1 MGSNSYP
8 DPTDSQLP
16 SNTHPFYGNSRNV
29 ENDIQ
34 IAAEFSRNA
43 VPFNTDGDQQQS
55 VHAHHEPQHGLQY
68 NEQEAADQEIARQ
81 LQEHA
86 HAQYIA
92 QQSPHEDSID
102 GPGSSKKRAK
112 ATRACDECRRKK
124 IKCDA
129 VNESGEIP
137 CSNCKRTTAHCL
149 FTRNPQ
155 KRGPNKGYIK
165 DLSDRVATLEQQRST
180 GQGSASSLPY
190 FAGSG
195 NQVAMDHS
203 LAELQDYNPV
213 TPMASLKRSFSQSQG
228 PQDTS
233 SNERSEHPHNIRHD
247 EDAALGDINAEAALG
262 EYYQRIHPTFPILPT
277 RNRLFSMT
285 ALCSPRLREAFFY
298 SIEAANSAD
307 RTVAQHAAQLLA
319 DPDIIP
325 TGHMSTGLIYLTG
338 LVFLAMA
345 SEAFGP
351 GGILGTLETQARWL
365 QAATG
370 HATFLKLYVAKN
382 FSHPATADANSEY
395 GIGRRLFWVV
405 YILDRLHALGCEG
418 PVTVH
423 NVVLH
428 PEDEKVLGSAI
439 FQLAANNSG
448 GACTIMTDIVMV
460 AQHYLEIAPE
470 RTKDAPSPCFN
481 IDNWTTIKLLMSKVN
496 PMAASASNELAL
508 IARWYMHLFVTCMDV
523 QVPPTA
529 KFEVAE
535 HVLSLLQAP
544 EVSATPIHYQLKFLV
559 ASVLFELSKIDEISD
574 RAHPELWDQY
584 TRGMVANR
592 LNQIEGQADNDD
604 NTIKQGLQHLA
615 DAAIKEGQG
624 EQGSSDVAE
633 AIRKAEAAATAM
645 EGPKE

>member
-1 MGSNSYP
+1 MSSNSYP

-16 SNTHPFYGNSRNV
+16 SNSHPFYGNSRSV

-43 VPFNTDGDQQQS
+43 VPFHTDGDQQQS
-55 VHAHHEPQHGLQY
+55 VHAHPETHHGLPY
-68 NEQEAADQEIARQ
+68 NEQEAADQEMARQ

-92 QQSPHEDSID
+92 QQSPHEDSMN

-165 DLSDRVATLEQQRST
+165 DLSDRVTTLEQQRAS
-180 GQGSASSLPY
+180 GQASASGLPY

-195 NQVAMDHS
+195 SQTALDHS

-213 TPMASLKRSFSQSQG
+213 NPMTTTLKRSFSQSQG

-233 SNERSEHPHNIRHD
+233 LNERSEYSRNVRHD
-247 EDAALGDINAEAALG
+247 EDAALGDINAEAALE
-262 EYYQRIHPTFPILPT
+262 EYYQRIHPTFPVLPA
-277 RNRLFSMT
+277 RDRLFSMAT
-285 ALCSPRLREAFFY
+285 SCSPRLRQAFFS
-298 SIEAANSAD
+298 SIDAVNSAD
-307 RTVAQHAAQLLA
+307 RITAQHAAKLLA

-325 TGHMSTGLIYLTG
+325 TGHMSAGLIYLAG
-338 LVFLAMA
+338 LVFLAIA

-351 GGILGTLETQARWL
+351 GGIHGTPETQARWL

-370 HATFLKLYVAKN
+370 HATFLKLYVAKS
-382 FSHPATADANSEY
+382 FSHPAAADASSEY

-405 YILDRLHALGCEG
+405 YILDRLHALGCEV
-418 PVTVH
+418 PVTMH
-423 NVVLH
+423 NAVLH
-428 PEDEKVLGSAI
+428 PEDEKILGSAI
-439 FQLAANNSG
+439 FHLA
-448 GACTIMTDIVMV
+448 
-460 AQHYLEIAPE
+460 APE
-470 RTKDAPSPCFN
+470 RTKDTPSPNFN
-481 IDNWTTIKLLMSKVN
+481 IDNATTIKLLMSNVN
-496 PMAASASNELAL
+496 PIATSTSNELAF
-508 IARWYMHLFVTCMDV
+508 ITRWYTHLYVTCMDV
-523 QVPPTA
+523 QAPPTT
-529 KFEVAE
+529 KLEIAE
-535 HVLSLLQAP
+535 HVLSLLQGA
-544 EVSATPIHYQLKFLV
+544 EVAATPIHYHLKFLV
-559 ASVLFELSKIDEISD
+559 ASVIFELSKMDEISD
-574 RAHPELWDQY
+574 RARACLESFQRSLAVSQLDPELWDQY
-584 TRGMVANR
+584 ARGVVANR
-592 LNQIEGQADNDD
+592 LNQVEAQTDNED
-604 NTIKQGLQHLA
+604 NTTKQGLQHLA

-624 EQGSSDVAE
+624 EQGGSDVAE